1 MQILKCTISH
11 SLSHGFFLEPW
22 RDLGYVMVAKRFPDM
37 RSWAICYWW
46 LSTLIVSA
54 DKPCVIKVCHRS
66 HESSSMCS
74 SRVSFINEKS
84 RNWNL
89 AQKTK
94 ITTLVVSFQQCE
106 TLFPV
111 RWWNRWYANTRLDQ
125 NTHKWFWLKYLN
137 YGNGNSRIS
146 LRPKSFFLIWFWRK
160 ILFCGGMHT
169 HFIDWSTEW
178 DWAVLL
184 MTKMRLWCTFSGFC
198 LLETSICFWRKV
210 AFVF

>member
-11 SLSHGFFLEPW
+11 SLNHGFFPELW
-22 RDLGYVMVAKRFPDM
+22 RDLGYAKASKVCCVVM

-125 NTHKWFWLKYLN
+125 NTHKRSWLKSLHN
-137 YGNGNSRIS
+137 RNGNSRIS
-146 LRPKSFFLIWFWRK
+146 LRRKSFFLIWYRRK
-160 ILFCGGMHT
+160 MLFCRVMHA
-169 HFIDWSTEW
+169 HSKGWS
-178 DWAVLL
+178 
-184 MTKMRLWCTFSGFC
+184 RQ
-198 LLETSICFWRKV
+198 
-210 AFVF
+210 